1 MATTNGTRA
10 SFSSLRGPLFL
21 ASVALSLAACG
32 VSPETPVAEDVGQA
46 IQPIIK
52 GVTSGTEHDSVVVL
66 VTYVGA
72 QPASLCTATLVAP
85 NLLLTAR
92 HCVSDVPGATGC
104 GQDGSAVTGG
114 AIAGDRDPSSL
125 VVFTGKNG
133 AAPAIDDRTKGA
145 ASGTK
150 LVVDDAT
157 NVCGHDLAFVVLDR
171 AVDAPAASLRLT
183 PVAASEGI
191 AAIGFGVD
199 ETGSLSPTRTFRSG
213 LPASVGPALY
223 PDDARYGYGASEF
236 MVGES
241 LCAGDSGGPAL
252 SATGAVLGVAAR
264 AGNGQP
270 RVTSYADTCVGPKA
284 RAVYASLSAHTDL
297 VTRAFEA
304 AGAAPKVEGAPAS
317 AATADVADAPA
328 ESSPATS
335 ATTTGTDV
343 TTPAEASSGAGG
355 CSMSSEPQKGSVE
368 YAAGLVALLASLVGL
383 RRRLGKRDEEDHG
396 PRDRLPSLPY

>member
-1 MATTNGTRA
+1 MATTIGTRA
-10 SFSSLRGPLFL
+10 LPFL
-21 ASVALSLAACG
+21 ASLAFCVMACG
-32 VSPETPVAEDVGQA
+32 VSPETPEAEDVGQA

-52 GVTSGTEHDSVVVL
+52 GAPSGTEHDAVVVL

-114 AIAGDRDPSSL
+114 AIAGDREPSSL

-150 LVVDDAT
+150 LVVDDAA
-157 NVCGHDLAFVVLDR
+157 NVCGHDIAFVVLDR
-171 AVDAPAASLRLT
+171 AVDVPSASLRLT
-183 PVAASEGI
+183 PVAANEGI

-199 ETGSLSPTRTFRSG
+199 ETGNLSPTRTIRSD
-213 LPASVGPALY
+213 LPANLGPGLY
-223 PDDARYGYGASEF
+223 PDDARYGYGPGEL

-284 RAVYASLSAHTDL
+284 RAVYSSLSAHTDL

-304 AGAAPKVEGAPAS
+304 AGATPKVEGAPVP
-317 AATADVADAPA
+317 AATADVATTPA
-328 ESSPATS
+328 ESSPATP
-335 ATTTGTDV
+335 ATTTATDL
-343 TTPAEASSGAGG
+343 TTPAEASSGGG

-383 RRRLGKRDEEDHG
+383 RRRLGKRDEEEHAA
-396 PRDRLPSLPY
+396 RDRLPSLPY

>member
-1 MATTNGTRA
+1 MAMTNRTRN
-10 SFSSLRGPLFL
+10 LPLL
-21 ASVALSLAACG
+21 AFVAFALAACG
-32 VSPETPVAEDVGQA
+32 VSPETPVTEDVGQA

-52 GVTSGTEHDSVVVL
+52 GVASGTEHDAVVVL

-104 GQDGSAVTGG
+104 GQDGSSVTGG

-125 VVFTGKNG
+125 VVFTGKDG
-133 AAPAIDDRTKGA
+133 VAPVIDDRTKGA

-150 LVVDDAT
+150 LIVDDAA
-157 NVCGHDLAFVVLDR
+157 NVCGHDIAFVVLDH
-171 AVDAPAASLRLT
+171 AVDVPSASLRLI
-183 PVAASEGI
+183 PVTASEGV

-199 ETGSLSPTRTFRSG
+199 ETGALSTTRTIRSG
-213 LPASVGPALY
+213 LAASVGPALY
-223 PDDARYGYGASEF
+223 PDDARYGYGGSEF

-284 RAVYASLSAHTDL
+284 RAVYSSLSAHADL

-304 AGAAPKVEGAPAS
+304 AGATPKVDGAPAPAAAADVATSPAES
-317 AATADVADAPA
+317 AAT
-328 ESSPATS
+328 TS

-383 RRRLGKRDEEDHG
+383 RRRLGKRAEDEHG
-396 PRDRLPSLPY
+396 TRDRLPSLPY